1 MAFFAEDVHLLAR
14 YNLDVFLLRI
24 DFLSYANIL
33 LCSASVDGRVYIWK
47 ITEGP
52 GEEEKSQITGKIV
65 MAIQI
70 VGEGDSVHPRVC
82 WHCHK
87 QVHILSVI

>member
-1 MAFFAEDVHLLAR
+1 M
-14 YNLDVFLLRI
+14 
-24 DFLSYANIL
+24 SYANIL

-87 QVHILSVI
+87 QVHILLVRKGSCDSMIHMLQFIRDVQVVQF